1 MDEGKLVRRLQ
12 GGSRLALEQAISHF
26 TPYVSAVVL
35 RTLAGRGSREDMEEV
50 VSDVFVSLW
59 AHAGGLDPQ
68 QGLRPWLG
76 TVARNKATDWLRTHQ
91 EPPTL
96 PQEAA
101 GGTDEGPEEEA
112 ERREWACR
120 LWDAVDAMA
129 EPDRTLFLRYYYYGD
144 KLKEVAWALNL
155 TQAAAKQRLLR
166 GRKALRATLSQGGDG
181 R

>member
-1 MDEGKLVRRLQ
+1 MDEESLVRRLK
-12 GGSRLALEQAISHF
+12 GGSRLALEQAIGHF

-59 AHAGGLDPQ
+59 THAGSLEARH
-68 QGLRPWLG
+68 GLRPWLG

-144 KLKEVAWALNL
+144 KLKEVARALNL

>member
-1 MDEGKLVRRLQ
+1 MVR
-12 GGSRLALEQAISHF
+12 
-26 TPYVSAVVL
+26 V
-35 RTLAGRGSREDMEEV
+35 LAGRGTREDVEELTA
-50 VSDVFVSLW
+50 DVFLALW
-59 AHAGGLDPQ
+59 AHAGELEPE

-76 TVARNKATDWLRTHQ
+76 TVARNKATDWLRAHQ

-144 KLKEVAWALNL
+144 KLKEVARALNL

-166 GRKALRATLSQGGDG
+166 GRKALKATLSQGGDG